1 MTYTRIS
8 SLDVL
13 RGYASLAVVL
23 IHIDLVFLPVK
34 AGALKST
41 IDSLNYAVPLFFAL
55 SAFSLLYGYAPKLF
69 EERSMVRFYVRRVFR
84 IVPLFYAMLLLYV
97 VLRYAD
103 GLPPSWGEILAN
115 VTFTFP
121 LIPGYFI
128 APSGLVGHWAS
139 SGFSTAPFHYL
150 P

>member
-1 MTYTRIS
+1 M
-8 SLDVL
+8 L

-41 IDSLNYAVPLFFAL
+41 IDSMNYAVPLFFAL
-55 SAFSLLYGYAPKLF
+55 SAFPLLYGYAPKLF

-84 IVPLFYAMLLLYV
+84 IVPLFSYSMSSFDTRMACPPRGGRFSRMSLLHFLSFQ
-97 VLRYAD
+97 D
-103 GLPPSWGEILAN
+103 I
-115 VTFTFP
+115 
-121 LIPGYFI
+121 FI